1 MDTLERL
8 REDSGLTFARTP
20 VCGGAPTPWHRRI
33 LLDGNPGGGIQDASR
48 WEEARMLQAG
58 EPAPDFTARTHD
70 GGMLRLTDL
79 RGHKV
84 LLWFYPKADTP
95 GCIREGCEFR
105 DKWKEFKD
113 RGVHVVGVS
122 FDTAEENAA
131 FARKFSLPFPLLCDT
146 ERRIGLAYGAYSS
159 ADAPFPRRVS
169 YLIDEHGGIAQ
180 AYDKV
185 IPDAHPGQVLAGLR

>member
-1 MDTLERL
+1 MDSIEQL
-8 REDSGLTFARTP
+8 REGTR
-20 VCGGAPTPWHRRI
+20 PWGSATLCQRRI
-33 LLDGNPGGGIQDASR
+33 PLDGRPGGGIQDASR
-48 WEEARMLQAG
+48 WEKPRMLQVG
-58 EPAPDFTARTHD
+58 ERAPDFTARTHD
-70 GGMLRLTDL
+70 GGMLRLADL

-95 GCIREGCEFR
+95 GCIREGGEFR

-122 FDTAEENAA
+122 FDTVEENAA

-146 ERRIGLAYGAYSS
+146 EKRIGLAYGVCSS
-159 ADAPFPRRVS
+159 VDAPFPRRVS
-169 YLIDEHGGIAQ
+169 YLIDEHGSIAQ

-185 IPDAHPGQVLAGLR
+185 SPDAHPGEVLAALR